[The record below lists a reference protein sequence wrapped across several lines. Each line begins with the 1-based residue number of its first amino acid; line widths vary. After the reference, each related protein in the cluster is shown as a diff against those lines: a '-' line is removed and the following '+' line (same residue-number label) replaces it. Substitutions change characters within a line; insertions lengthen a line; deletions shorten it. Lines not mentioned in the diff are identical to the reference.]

1 MIRQWV
7 SYRPFCMCA
16 MTWSLVGCVASGPMP
31 PPAPFPTPGTAGGAA
46 PTVVAVV
53 PASSPP
59 LTLPQYLGL
68 DALGRGVVG
77 GVCLA
82 RLKIATHWPAL
93 QPSAKHAPRAIG
105 DPANLQSPSPAV
117 ATAAAAQ
124 QAAAEAPA
132 KVAAL
137 GYLAKLGCAQVPGS
151 EEAFL
156 AGLDDAA
163 EEVRAAAAQAVAASQ
178 RKPGSISCECSCAC
192 AGCCTPAIRAKLTQL
207 AYEQSRPGCYSEPS
221 PRVRRQCR
229 LALAACGG
237 EIWEVAETPEEIPPA
252 ASLQAI
258 QISTTS
264 AATGPAQ

>member
-1 MIRQWV
+1 MICQLL
-7 SYRPFCMCA
+7 SYRLICVCTLAVGLM
-16 MTWSLVGCVASGPMP
+16 GCVASGPMP
-31 PPAPFPTPGTAGGAA
+31 PPAPFSPPGAAGGAV

-53 PASSPP
+53 PPSTPP

-68 DALGRGVVG
+68 DTLGRGVVG

-93 QPSAKHAPRAIG
+93 QPKATHAPRAIG

-137 GYLAKLGCAQVPGS
+137 GYLAKLGCVQVPGS

-178 RKPGSISCECSCAC
+178 RKTGSVHCECSCAC

-207 AYEQSRPGCYSEPS
+207 AYEQYRPGCYLEPS
-221 PRVRRQCR
+221 PKVRRQCR
-229 LALAACGG
+229 LALAACSG
-237 EIWEVAETPEEIPPA
+237 ESWEVAETPEEIPPA

-258 QISTTS
+258 QVYRTR
-264 AATGPAQ
+264 